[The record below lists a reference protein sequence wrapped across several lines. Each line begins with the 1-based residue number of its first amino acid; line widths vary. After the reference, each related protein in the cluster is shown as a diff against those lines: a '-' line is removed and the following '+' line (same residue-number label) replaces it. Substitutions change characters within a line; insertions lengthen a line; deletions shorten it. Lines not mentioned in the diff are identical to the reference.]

1 MSAINAPRDDS
12 GHTSKDT
19 PSEPRVTL
27 GVLMFAAIAVP
38 GASLRYFDPE
48 TAAKL
53 LTAMIPILLV
63 AIFRTSIR
71 SYTIYESES

>member
-38 GASLRYFDPE
+38 GLRYFDPE